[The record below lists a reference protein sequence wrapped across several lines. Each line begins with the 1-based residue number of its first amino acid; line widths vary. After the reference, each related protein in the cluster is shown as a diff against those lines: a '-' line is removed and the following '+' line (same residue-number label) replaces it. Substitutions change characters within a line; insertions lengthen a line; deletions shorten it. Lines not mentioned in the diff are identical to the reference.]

1 MKKTFHL
8 AALLLLIPMV
18 LCSCTASQPDD
29 APASASPALLLGFSQ
44 LGAESAWRLGNTRSI
59 QEAAEKAGVAL
70 MYLDANQKQEEQIKH
85 IRSFIAYQVD
95 VIAFSPKVE
104 TG

>member
-1 MKKTFHL
+1 MKKTFRL
-8 AALLLLIPMV
+8 AAVLLLIPMV
-18 LCSCTASQPDD
+18 LCGCTASRPDD

-70 MYLDANQKQEEQIKH
+70 MLSLIH
-85 IRSFIAYQVD
+85 I
-95 VIAFSPKVE
+95 
-104 TG
+104 

>member
-70 MYLDANQKQEEQIKH
+70 MYLILVMIFTWLLGKLEGRLAKSD
-85 IRSFIAYQVD
+85 RR
-95 VIAFSPKVE
+95 
-104 TG
+104 